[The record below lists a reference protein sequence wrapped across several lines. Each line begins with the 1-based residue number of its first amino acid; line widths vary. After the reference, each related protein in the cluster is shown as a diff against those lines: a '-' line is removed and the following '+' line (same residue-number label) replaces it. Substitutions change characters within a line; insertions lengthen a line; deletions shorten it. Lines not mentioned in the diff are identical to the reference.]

1 MSGWSFSS
9 GIALAGVTEPS
20 FFCNFYELPVRTG
33 DQIEFRRNLSAFR
46 TTQAVCSIWHG
57 NTIYRHLDVRFLIV
71 NAHTDW
77 HGVWGCP
84 SILIT
89 ISLLP
94 ITFLDYQG
102 SNLSDIKVQVDQNY
116 EQELALNFIAE
127 QYNAHGKPNNSIR
140 TRAFI
145 VDTKDL
151 KLYCQCCSNVS
162 LIIRPIRAL
171 CYMRKGSNDGLN
183 RKLVKFQWFS
193 CVHMA
198 MTLVYFWTIVI
209 TPARDFYHCHGSPHA
224 PIVNCG
230 CPDSITWPDRAEERK
245 HRNFFTLG
253 FRLY

>member
-20 FFCNFYELPVRTG
+20 FFCDFYELSVRTG
-33 DQIEFRRNLSAFR
+33 NRIEFRRNLSAFR
-46 TTQAVCSIWHG
+46 TTEAVCSIWHG

-71 NAHTDW
+71 NARTLRYRLTR
-77 HGVWGCP
+77 CMSMS

-94 ITFLDYQG
+94 ITFLDHQG
-102 SNLSDIKVQVDQNY
+102 SNLSDIKVKVDQNY

-145 VDTKDL
+145 VGTKDL

-171 CYMRKGSNDGLN
+171 LLYEKEI
-183 RKLVKFQWFS
+183 KW
-193 CVHMA
+193 
-198 MTLVYFWTIVI
+198 WTQ
-209 TPARDFYHCHGSPHA
+209 
-224 PIVNCG
+224 
-230 CPDSITWPDRAEERK
+230 
-245 HRNFFTLG
+245 
-253 FRLY
+253 